1 MKTQQPSSYSGWNLD
16 EEQRYSLK
24 LFVSGASPN
33 SMRAIANLKSICEK
47 YIGANCDLEII
58 DVYQL
63 PARAKTEQAIALP
76 MLVKYSPL
84 PLKRLFGDMS
94 DTHKVLKGLGINK

>member
-1 MKTQQPSSYSGWNLD
+1 MKMQQPSSYTGWNLD
-16 EEQRYSLK
+16 EEQHYSLK

-94 DTHKVLKGLGINK
+94 DTDKVLKGLGINK